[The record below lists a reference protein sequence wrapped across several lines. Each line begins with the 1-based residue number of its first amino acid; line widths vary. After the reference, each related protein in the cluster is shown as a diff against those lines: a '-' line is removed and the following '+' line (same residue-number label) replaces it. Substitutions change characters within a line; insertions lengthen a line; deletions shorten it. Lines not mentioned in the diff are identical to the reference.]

1 MVRSG
6 VSPRWCGAV
15 VVRPVAS
22 RNDRVRNDGH
32 TLVVILAYLIVRRLW
47 HARAE
52 LDMTVKE
59 GPAQLTS
66 LWATQ
71 AAVGGEV
78 RCSQIASGRRRRP

>member
-1 MVRSG
+1 LS
-6 VSPRWCGAV
+6 CDAV
-15 VVRPVAS
+15 VVPPVAS

-32 TLVVILAYLIVRRLW
+32 TLVVILAYLIVRHLW

-66 LWATQ
+66 LWATPI
-71 AAVGGEV
+71 AVDGEV
-78 RCSQIASGRRRRP
+78 RCSQIASRR